1 MNVSKFKKL
10 DPNKAHL
17 LKQGVLH
24 DPVAN
29 LPRKDLLT
37 IQFAKI
43 INYFRNDAV
52 SEWGGEVGQ
61 EVGSHESDESLAA
74 AAERGF
80 QRFLE
85 DVDAFGDPAL
95 PAWLCKKLDALPWGP
110 DNFRLRTQ
118 PGQELGYPFEPYLTC
133 NGAILT
139 CNQASRILS
148 IKHMDLV
155 RLKCAVLLDS
165 AVVDLAIRKM
175 LEPRPLWPRIRLKP
189 GGKGRSYRFDS
200 E

>member
-1 MNVSKFKKL
+1 MSLSKFKKL
-10 DPNKAHL
+10 DAHAVEL
-17 LKQGVLH
+17 AEQGVLH
-24 DPVAN
+24 DPVAR

-43 INYFRNDAV
+43 INYFRSDAAA
-52 SEWGGEVGQ
+52 EWGGDVGMEVG
-61 EVGSHESDESLAA
+61 GHESDQSLEARS
-74 AAERGF
+74 ERGY

-85 DVDAFGDPAL
+85 DVDAFGDDAL
-95 PAWLCKKLDALPWGP
+95 PKWLCKKLDALPWGP
-110 DNFRLRTQ
+110 DNFRLRARPTL
-118 PGQELGYPFEPYLTC
+118 ELGYPFEPYLTC

-148 IKHMDLV
+148 IKQLDLV
-155 RLKCAVLLDS
+155 RLKCSVLLDS
-165 AVVDLAIRKM
+165 LVVDLAIKKM